1 MHPSADNARPGLYD
15 VFKLCSIG
23 GSFLLHGKYQ
33 CLEKIGD
40 YWEEIGFAKWKGLGL
55 SGVYRRVTVR
65 KGSLLGEVAR
75 YYADDYIIWEHMGDE
90 SVRRIFREWKG
101 EPEVMVHRILLLDDE
116 TWKKNRQKSFRWGFR
131 GWVDVF
137 AFSVGD
143 EPLKRFADLAHWAS
157 MGMAYSSKRKDVAS
171 QPGGGACAGA

>member
-1 MHPSADNARPGLYD
+1 M
-15 VFKLCSIG
+15 
-23 GSFLLHGKYQ
+23 
-33 CLEKIGD
+33 
-40 YWEEIGFAKWKGLGL
+40 GL
-55 SGVYRRVTVR
+55 SGVFRRVTVR

-101 EPEVMVHRILLLDDE
+101 EPDVMVHRILLL
-116 TWKKNRQKSFRWGFR
+116 
-131 GWVDVF
+131 
-137 AFSVGD
+137 GD

-171 QPGGGACAGA
+171 QPGGGACGEA